1 MPNELI
7 KTIYGRNN
15 LVIYISNFVTTSSY
29 ISMVKTQ
36 NCVPITEL
44 KQGKAENDY
53 LDDYVKLR
61 C

>member
-44 KQGKAENDY
+44 KQGKAENDC
-53 LDDYVKLR
+53 LDD
-61 C
+61 